1 MDNKK
6 WQWKSKKLIW
16 QGFRKNYLGYL
27 RIKRI
32 KAILLAAGQSKRLK
46 SENKLTKLYKK
57 KPLIN
62 YSLKKLYKSKINKI
76 IIVLGHQH
84 KKVKKI
90 IQKNK
95 KNIFIYNKNYKKG
108 MASSIKVGLKKVSR
122 DDKGFIIVQSDMPF
136 IKTSDINKIYNSIKL
151 KKYLVYVLKFKDKIG
166 NPIGFD
172 LSLTKKFKNIKGE
185 FGAKFMVKRLK
196 DSTKFIKIN
205 SAKSFKDFDKVSDFR
220 A

>member
-1 MDNKK
+1 M
-6 WQWKSKKLIW
+6 
-16 QGFRKNYLGYL
+16 
-27 RIKRI
+27 I

-46 SENKLTKLYKK
+46 SKNKLIKLYKK

-62 YSLKKLYKSKINKI
+62 HSLKALHKSKVNKV

-84 KKVKKI
+84 KEVKKI
-90 IQKNK
+90 IKRNK

-108 MASSIKVGLKKVSR
+108 MASSIKAGLKKVTR
-122 DDKGFIIVQSDMPF
+122 NDKGFIIVQSDMPF

-151 KKYLVYVLKFKDKIG
+151 KNYLVHILKFKNKIG

-172 LSLTKKFKNIKGE
+172 LSLRKKFKNIKGK

-196 DSTKFIKIN
+196 NRTKFIKTT
-205 SAKSFKDFDKVSDFR
+205 SVKSFKDFDKDSDFR
-220 A
+220 V